1 MISPFGPESVDIGL
15 VEHTQL
21 LFDMCETR
29 FDSYSTR
36 SIHSSVR
43 KIFKEDPAFAASCV
57 NLTAFL
63 GSHLAFYLAS
73 IHLDLRHRLLDL
85 ACKYDNFDYVRVLL
99 EVGAEVVRPVEGS

>member
-1 MISPFGPESVDIGL
+1 M
-15 VEHTQL
+15 
-21 LFDMCETR
+21 
-29 FDSYSTR
+29 
-36 SIHSSVR
+36 
-43 KIFKEDPAFAASCV
+43 